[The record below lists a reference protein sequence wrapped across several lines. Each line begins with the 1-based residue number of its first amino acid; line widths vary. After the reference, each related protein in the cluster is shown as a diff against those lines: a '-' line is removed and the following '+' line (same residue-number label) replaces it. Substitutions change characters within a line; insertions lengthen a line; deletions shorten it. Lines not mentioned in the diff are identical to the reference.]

1 MMRMQPHQ
9 EFQNSIQSADPVP
22 SAALPIA
29 IELSDASV
37 TFGRGDRA
45 VPALSST
52 TLRIADGEFVAL
64 VGPSGCGKS
73 TLLNIVAGLDRAS
86 DGTIEIGGRIVND
99 VPPKDRDIAMVFQSY
114 ALYPSMTVRQNITFG
129 MECRHVPKAEQE
141 KALANVA
148 KLLQIEPL
156 LGRKPS
162 QLSGGQRQ
170 RVAMGR
176 ALVRDP
182 LLFLFDEPLSNLDA
196 KLRVEMRMEIKR
208 LHQRIGA
215 TIVYVTP
222 DQIEAMTM
230 ATRIAV
236 MHRGVV
242 QQFAD
247 PDTVYRYPANLF
259 VARFMGSPPM
269 NTMPAR
275 LEADAGGP
283 VVVIGAGR
291 PDEVR
296 LHLQG
301 YDAATSYVGREVV
314 LGIRPECIAE
324 GDRVFSG
331 AAGAPVIVT
340 APVELVEPTG
350 AETIVLLRLGG
361 EPAQARISPD
371 IRPTPGATASFA
383 LDTRRICL
391 FDPETER
398 LIA

>member
-1 MMRMQPHQ
+1 MAEVTLKGIRKAYGPVTVIPHFDLDIKDH
-9 EFQNSIQSADPVP
+9 EFMV
-22 SAALPIA
+22 
-29 IELSDASV
+29 
-37 TFGRGDRA
+37 
-45 VPALSST
+45 
-52 TLRIADGEFVAL
+52 L

-73 TLLNIVAGLDRAS
+73 TALRMIAGLEEING
-86 DGTIEIGGRIVND
+86 GTVEIGGRVVND

-148 KLLQIEPL
+148 RLLQIEPL

-215 TIVYVTP
+215 TIVYVTH
-222 DQIEAMTM
+222 DQIRAMTM

-236 MHRGVV
+236 MHHGEV

-269 NTMPAR
+269 STMPAR
-275 LEADAGGP
+275 LEADAGSP
-283 VVVIGAGR
+283 MIVIGAGR

-296 LHLQG
+296 LGLQG
-301 YDAATSYVGREVV
+301 YDAAAPFVAPEVV
-314 LGIRPECIAE
+314 LGLRPQCIA
-324 GDRVFSG
+324 
-331 AAGAPVIVT
+331 
-340 APVELVEPTG
+340 
-350 AETIVLLRLGG
+350 
-361 EPAQARISPD
+361 
-371 IRPTPGATASFA
+371 
-383 LDTRRICL
+383 
-391 FDPETER
+391 
-398 LIA
+398 

>member
-1 MMRMQPHQ
+1 M
-9 EFQNSIQSADPVP
+9 
-22 SAALPIA
+22 AALSI
-29 IELSDASV
+29 
-37 TFGRGDRA
+37 R
-45 VPALSST
+45 ALSKRYANLEVLKAIDLDIES
-52 TLRIADGEFVAL
+52 GEFTVL

-73 TLLNIVAGLDRAS
+73 TLLNIVAGLDKPSA
-86 DGTIEIGGRIVND
+86 GTIEIGGRVVND
-99 VPPKDRDIAMVFQSY
+99 VEPKDRDIAMVFQSY

-129 MECRHVPKAEQE
+129 MECRHVPRPQQE
-141 KALANVA
+141 AAVANVA

-156 LGRKPS
+156 LGRRPS

-215 TIVYVTP
+215 TIVFFTH

-230 ATRIAV
+230 ASRIAV
-236 MHRGVV
+236 MHQGQV

-247 PDTVYRYPANLF
+247 PDTIFRYPANLF

-275 LEADAGGP
+275 LPAEKGGP
-283 VVVIGAGR
+283 GGVIGAGR

-296 LHLQG
+296 LRLPA
-301 YDAATSYVGREVV
+301 YEAAAAFVGREVV

-324 GDRVFSG
+324 GSRGFSG
-331 AAGAPVIVT
+331 ASGAPVVVN
-340 APVELVEPTG
+340 P
-350 AETIVLLRLGG
+350 
-361 EPAQARISPD
+361 PA
-371 IRPTPGATASFA
+371 GV
-383 LDTRRICL
+383 
-391 FDPETER
+391 
-398 LIA
+398 

>member
-1 MMRMQPHQ
+1 M
-9 EFQNSIQSADPVP
+9 
-22 SAALPIA
+22 AALSIRSLSKRFA
-29 IELSDASV
+29 NLEVLKGIDLDIES
-37 TFGRGDRA
+37 
-45 VPALSST
+45 
-52 TLRIADGEFVAL
+52 GEFTVL

-73 TLLNIVAGLDRAS
+73 TLLNIVAGLERSSA
-86 DGTIEIGGRIVND
+86 GTIEIGGRVVND

-129 MECRHVPKAEQE
+129 MECRHVPRPQQE
-141 KALANVA
+141 AAVANVA

-156 LGRKPS
+156 LGRRPS

-215 TIVYVTP
+215 TIVYVTH

-236 MHRGVV
+236 MHRGEV

-247 PDTVYRYPANLF
+247 PDTIYRYPANLF

-275 LEADAGGP
+275 LEAEDGGP
-283 VVVIGAGR
+283 LVVIGAGR

-296 LHLQG
+296 LRLQG
-301 YDAATSYVGREVV
+301 YDAAASFRGSEVV

-324 GDRVFSG
+324 AGRGFAG
-331 AAGAPVIVT
+331 TPGAPIVVS
-340 APVELVEPTG
+340 APVEMIEPTG

-361 EPAQARISPD
+361 EPVLARISPD
-371 IRPTPGATASFA
+371 IRPAPGALAPFA

-391 FDPETER
+391 FDPKTER

>member
-1 MMRMQPHQ
+1 M
-9 EFQNSIQSADPVP
+9 
-22 SAALPIA
+22 AALSI
-29 IELSDASV
+29 
-37 TFGRGDRA
+37 R
-45 VPALSST
+45 ALSKRYANLEVLKGIDLDIES
-52 TLRIADGEFVAL
+52 GEFTVL

-73 TLLNIVAGLDRAS
+73 TLLNIVAGLDQPSA
-86 DGTIEIGGRIVND
+86 GTIEIGGRVVND
-99 VPPKDRDIAMVFQSY
+99 VAPKDRDIAMVFQSY

-129 MECRHVPKAEQE
+129 MECRHVPKKEQE
-141 KALANVA
+141 AALANVA
-148 KLLQIEPL
+148 RLLQIEPL
-156 LGRKPS
+156 LGRKPA

-215 TIVYVTP
+215 TIVYVTH

-236 MHRGVV
+236 MHQGEV

-247 PDTVYRYPANLF
+247 PDTVYRSPANLF

-269 NTMPAR
+269 NTLPAR
-275 LEADAGGP
+275 LEAGDGGP
-283 VVVIGAGR
+283 VAVIGAGR
-291 PDEVR
+291 PDAVR

-301 YDAATSYVGREVV
+301 HDAAASFVGREVV

-324 GDRVFSG
+324 GSRTFSG
-331 AAGAPVIVT
+331 APVVVD
-340 APVELVEPTG
+340 APVEMVEPTG

-361 EPAQARISPD
+361 EGALARISPD
-371 IRPTPGATASFA
+371 IRPQTGAPASFA

-391 FDPETER
+391 FDPQTER